1 MYLVS
6 LYFDDKTDKIIRK
19 YIKKIASESKNTYMI
34 DNSVPPH
41 ITLSAFETQKEN
53 VVIEQIEQLIDKIG
67 QGTIKWVSVG
77 AFLPHVLYVQP
88 VLDTYLYEL
97 SESLY
102 NNLKNINDILI
113 QTCYQPFNWIPHTTL
128 AKKLSEEDMI
138 VAFKVLSKSFT
149 IFEGRC
155 VKITVTKTN
164 PYRDIRSWDL

>member
-41 ITLSAFETQKEN
+41 ITLSAFETQMEN

-88 VLDTYLYEL
+88 VLNTYLYEL

-102 NNLKNINDILI
+102 NNLL
-113 QTCYQPFNWIPHTTL
+113 
-128 AKKLSEEDMI
+128 KLR
-138 VAFKVLSKSFT
+138 T
-149 IFEGRC
+149 
-155 VKITVTKTN
+155 
-164 PYRDIRSWDL
+164 